1 MEWPIGFYA
10 TLLLLVASSS
20 HGFIGNNIF
29 QSGDPQLFDAFCVS
43 DAEQLLEIG
52 DSTYTHEAITSQ
64 ALKRSISTLFQ
75 ELNPDYQ
82 PLDLESASLSE
93 LFQSYFGQNASP
105 DRFLDAVFSI
115 TATIVEM
122 DSLPGLKN
130 DPSLH
135 FDDEVFEESARLIRQ
150 RNNQINSVTGEGK
163 YSTAR

>member
-1 MEWPIGFYA
+1 MEWLSGFCA
-10 TLLLLVASSS
+10 TLLLLCSSS

-29 QSGDPQLFDAFCVS
+29 QTGDPQLFDAFCVS
-43 DAEQLLEIG
+43 DSEQLLEIG
-52 DSTYTHEAITSQ
+52 DSTYTHEAITTK

-75 ELNPDYQ
+75 ELNQDYK
-82 PLDLESASLSE
+82 PLDLNSASLSE
-93 LFQSYFGQNASP
+93 IFQSYFGQNASP

-122 DSLPGLKN
+122 DSLPGLKD

-135 FDDEVFEESARLIRQ
+135 FDDENFEESARLIRQ

-163 YSTAR
+163 YSTARY